1 MIGTAVKKCT
11 TEMEEDKT
19 EIEGEDVALGSEVK
33 DMVKVVL
40 DTLEERG
47 QDIRA
52 LTKVVV

>member
-1 MIGTAVKKCT
+1 
-11 TEMEEDKT
+11 MEEDKT

-33 DMVKVVL
+33 GMVKVVL

-47 QDIRA
+47 QDISA